1 MPTPRRAQGPTRG
14 RHRVTSHRDPLRLAR
29 GGSRPSGDLASFL
42 SARLNA
48 QPRPVRPEWDVIPA
62 AVLVPIYEDHGTW
75 SVLYTRRTDT
85 VDVHRGQ
92 VSFPGGRIDP
102 DDRGP
107 LEAALR
113 EAEEEVGIP
122 PHQVRVLGT
131 LGPLL
136 TVTQF
141 EVTPVI
147 GHIAW
152 PCPLRLNTHEVACA
166 FGVPLDWLAD
176 PAHVH
181 RQPRLPPIPGRAIMV
196 YSFDRYLGE
205 TIWGA
210 TARITLDLVAM
221 WRGFGLRNKKR
232 SGNPPLR

>member
-1 MPTPRRAQGPTRG
+1 MPPSRGARRRGLERPGPTA
-14 RHRVTSHRDPLRLAR
+14 HREPKLLSAR
-29 GGSRPSGDLASFL
+29 SSRPAGDLASFL
-42 SARLNA
+42 YARLDA

-62 AVLVPIYEDHGTW
+62 AVLVPIFEDRGTW
-75 SVLYTRRTDT
+75 SVLYTRRTET

-113 EAEEEVGIP
+113 EADEEVGIS
-122 PHQVRVLGT
+122 PHQVEILGT

-147 GHIAW
+147 GLIAW

-176 PAHVH
+176 PAHLH
-181 RQPRLPPIPGRAIMV
+181 RQPRLPPIPGREIMV
-196 YSFDRYLGE
+196 YSFDPYLGE

-210 TARITLDLVAM
+210 TARITLDLVALWSSFAM
-221 WRGFGLRNKKR
+221 DNKKR
-232 SGNPPLR
+232 SGKAPLR

>member
-1 MPTPRRAQGPTRG
+1 MRSTHGPRGRARRAPRPTPHAPERLDVTAG
-14 RHRVTSHRDPLRLAR
+14 REGKLLAG
-29 GGSRPSGDLASFL
+29 GGSRPSRDLAAFL
-42 SARLNA
+42 AARLGTH
-48 QPRPVRPEWDVIPA
+48 PRPVRPEWDVVPA
-62 AVLVPIYEDHGTW
+62 AVLVPIFEDRGTW
-75 SVLYTRRTDT
+75 SVLYTTRTET
-85 VDVHRGQ
+85 IDVHRGQ

-102 DDRGP
+102 GDRGP

-113 EAEEEVGIP
+113 EAGEEVGIP
-122 PHQVRVLGT
+122 PDQVEILGT

-147 GHIAW
+147 GRIAW

-166 FGVPLDWLAD
+166 FVVPLDWLAD

-181 RQPRLPPIPGRAIMV
+181 RQPRLPPIPGREIMV
-196 YSFDRYLGE
+196 YSFDPFLGE

-210 TARITLDLVAM
+210 TARITLDLVEL
-221 WRGFGLRNKKR
+221 WRGFA
-232 SGNPPLR
+232 

>member
-1 MPTPRRAQGPTRG
+1 LAKHPPPTAGGEGGVPI
-14 RHRVTSHRDPLRLAR
+14 R
-29 GGSRPSGDLASFL
+29 GGAERSSDLATYL
-42 SARLNA
+42 TARLDA

-62 AVLVPIYEDHGTW
+62 AVLVPIYEEHGRW
-75 SVLYTRRTDT
+75 SVLYTRRTET

-102 DDRGP
+102 LDHGP

-113 EAEEEVGIP
+113 EADEEVGIP
-122 PHQVRVLGT
+122 PEQVEILGT
-131 LGPLL
+131 LGALL

-147 GHIAW
+147 GRIAW

-181 RQPRLPPIPGRAIMV
+181 RQQRMPPIPGREISV
-196 YSFDRYLGE
+196 YSFDPYLGE

-210 TARITLDLVAM
+210 TARITLDLVAL
-221 WRGFGLRNKKR
+221 WRGFAGGNKKR
-232 SGNPPLR
+232 SGGPPLR